1 MTNSP
6 KNNSLSHPEIEVNSE
21 IIFDENQKKGSNTHL
36 RLLIYFFLLSL
47 AGSLSYGW
55 YFLTQKLIPAIET
68 PVSNYLG
75 REVQLGEIESI
86 SFTSIRLGES
96 QIPTNEKDNDY
107 VIAEGVEITINPFLL
122 LQRQVDLTIKLIRP
136 FGYLQQNDDNSWF
149 SIDIATGERKPFYGF
164 TFQVDEIT
172 LDQGYLTLVGLED
185 IDNPLKAIV
194 DQGNISFAPNNNLYR
209 FQGEIVTGG
218 DFDVTALQKYRENRW
233 LVNVDGVD
241 LFSDDINYLFS
252 LPFDADSGQV
262 SGKIE
267 LNFESGRV
275 TDFSGDIDLQ
285 DVNFDIPN
293 VPQPLTKSN
302 GNVSFGDGNIYLN
315 QVNTNLGLI
324 NGDVEG
330 VIDLDNQL
338 NLQVS
343 TQTVEVQDAI
353 ASLNLPPIPLETQGK
368 IEASIDIR
376 GTINRPE
383 IITNVTS
390 AEPILVDKITF
401 SQSQGIFTV
410 IDNRLVV
417 KQFSLTPEI
426 GGEITGKGL
435 VNLEANQSDY
445 FIDWEA
451 KQISAQ
457 KLANLYQQEISPD
470 IPPLGFINGEYQLSG
485 LWQEFNQSQLTG
497 ITEIDIGTGKATLT
511 NLNYNLDNYQAQG
524 KISAIPLNQIGFI
537 DCQTFGCQES
547 LLEGEFQLSG
557 NSNNINLNTI
567 NIVGDFQFPLADNTI
582 NLTNT
587 QLSQGKWQTQLIAN
601 NLDLQKLTFV
611 DTTTLPIQAGKI
623 NTELQISGDI
633 DNVES
638 RKIAGRGN
646 IILPQGLITVDS
658 FALDNQNNFVSGI
671 STKNFKLKDFQASL
685 RGSTTGKLN
694 LRGNINNLNPQA
706 IMMGGNLTFHQG
718 ISLIEQPIQTSFEW
732 DGEKIL
738 LTQATSQDILARG
751 IINYNIENQTIENFD
766 LALAASRF
774 DIQNLPL
781 PTELDFINYRG
792 KVNFNGKLTGNLNQL
807 KLAGNI
813 DVENLT
819 MANLAFNPLR
829 GKLQADT
836 QNGIKF
842 NLKDVTGGDD
852 KFDLELAADYQP
864 RKIDLQVNQ
873 GKLTA
878 VSRNAETLD
887 ISVRDISLTPITQ
900 ILVASLPDNINYLGG
915 NLSGD
920 IALDLNT
927 YDFPSAM
934 FTIKQPR
941 LNQWQ
946 GDRMTAAVSL
956 SGGKVTIEEGKLN
969 HLQNEYSFR
978 GEALPFEENPQLRGE
993 VMVTDGNVQDML
1005 TSVGIY
1011 SFGDIF
1017 EGDLG
1022 EDSYGKAQDLY
1033 LSEGEAKTFPF
1044 QITANNGVRK
1054 TNVLRKSETMEE
1066 ESAFIADDNEIIV
1079 SGEESGMR
1087 EIQSVTPPATG
1098 FDGSRG
1104 NNEKE
1109 INPELVLETERVITN
1124 NKTNSNQQS
1133 PQPLISISNDNLTLW
1148 ESIAQWETIEAQ
1160 SMQEQRDRQQANL
1173 PPLEDLDGLFSGGVA
1188 LNASLR
1194 EGINLNFDFRGDNW
1208 SWGKYRA
1215 DIVQAT
1221 GSYRNGVLTILPIL
1235 IQDNES
1241 ILSLTGTFRQEGIS
1255 GQVLLA
1261 DLPLENLAQV
1271 ANIPNNLEVDG
1282 LVNANLVLSGT
1293 RKNPLGRGSVEVV
1306 DARVNG
1312 TTVEE
1317 TNATLGYSDSRLD
1330 FFARS
1335 NLTGEEES
1343 ASLFGSIPFQLF
1355 SESDAPMSDDFSLS
1369 LNVEESGFGF
1379 IRVITNNQFDL
1390 VRGSGG
1396 VDLNVSGNYNQATNQ
1411 ITNVITEGVAS
1422 LAEGEMMVKFIPDT
1436 PITNINGEILFD
1448 FDQISIP
1455 SLTGNLSDGDIIVTG
1470 VLPLFDNSTRENRLN
1485 VSVDNLALSINS
1497 LYQGNA
1503 KGIVDI
1509 GGSAIAPIF
1518 SGNMTLFDGEIRL
1531 GGVNGNG
1538 NGYENSVN
1546 ELLNSPFIANTK
1558 VDQLRLT
1565 LDNNVTVNQP
1575 PILSLQARGDLMING
1590 KLADLKP
1597 EGVINITGGRVNL
1610 FTSQLQVNRNYNNVA
1625 RFTPENGFNAFLDM
1639 QLETKVTETS
1649 RYQFVD
1655 NTATNEIRDDLNNTV
1670 NTIETIRVRANVN
1683 GLSDNLNDSLQLT
1696 SSPPRNQTEIVSL
1709 LGGGFLSNVAD
1720 GDSGLALANIAGA
1733 ALFGNIQNLLGDGV
1747 TGVEFRLFPTSLI
1760 NTETRVSSLALGAE
1774 LGFEVRNN
1782 LSLSV
1787 LSILTEEQLPL
1798 YSVRYRINDRTILRG
1813 STNFND
1819 DSRSAIEFQLRF

>member
-1 MTNSP
+1 MTDSP
-6 KNNSLSHPEIEVNSE
+6 KNNSLSRDERKKNSDE
-21 IIFDENQKKGSNTHL
+21 IFDEDKKEGNSTSL
-36 RLLIYFFLLSL
+36 RFLIYLFILSL
-47 AGSLSYGW
+47 GGSLSYGW
-55 YFLTQKLIPAIET
+55 YFLTQKLVPAIET
-68 PVSNYLG
+68 PVSEYLG
-75 REVQLGEIESI
+75 REVRLGEIESI

-107 VIAEGVEITINPFLL
+107 VVAEGVEITINPFLL
-122 LQRQVDLTIKLIRP
+122 LQRQVDLSIKLIRP

-164 TFQVDEIT
+164 TFQVDEIK
-172 LDQGYLTLVGLED
+172 LDQGYLTFMALEETD
-185 IDNPLKAIV
+185 TPLQAII
-194 DQGNISFAPNNNLYR
+194 DQGSISFAPNNNFYR

-218 DFDVTALQKYRENRW
+218 DFDVTALQKYQENRW
-233 LVNVDGVD
+233 LVNVEGVD

-262 SGKIE
+262 RGKVE
-267 LNFESGRV
+267 LNFDDAQI
-275 TDFSGDIDLQ
+275 TDFSGDINLQ

-302 GNVSFGDGNIYLN
+302 GNVSFGEGSIYLN

-330 VIDLDNQL
+330 IIDLDNQL

-343 TQTVEVQDAI
+343 TQVVEVQDAI
-353 ASLNLPPIPLETQGK
+353 ASLNLPPIPVETKGK
-368 IEASIDIR
+368 IEANIDIQ

-390 AEPILVDKITF
+390 AESILVDKISF
-401 SQSQGIFTV
+401 SQSRGIFTV
-410 IDNRLVV
+410 IDNSLVV
-417 KQFSLTPEI
+417 EQFSLTPEI
-426 GGEITGKGL
+426 GGEISGRGL
-435 VNLEANQSDY
+435 INLAENQSNY

-451 KQISAQ
+451 NQISGQ

-485 LWQEFNQSQLTG
+485 LWQEFNKSQLTG
-497 ITEIDIGTGKATLT
+497 ITQIDIGTGKATLT
-511 NLNYNLDNYQAQG
+511 NLNYNLDNYRAQG
-524 KISAIPLNQIGFI
+524 TISGIPLNQIGFI
-537 DCQTFGCQES
+537 DCQTFGCQQS

-567 NIVGDFQFPLADNTI
+567 NIVGDFKFPLADNTI

-587 QLSQGKWQTQLIAN
+587 QLSQGKWQTQLIAD
-601 NLDLQKLTFV
+601 NLDLQKLAFV
-611 DTTTLPIQAGKI
+611 DTTALPIQEAKI
-623 NTELQISGDI
+623 NTQLQISGDI

-638 RKIAGRGN
+638 RNIAGRGN
-646 IILPQGLITVDS
+646 ITLPQGLITVDS
-658 FALDNQNNFVSGI
+658 FALDNQNNFVSSV
-671 STKNFKLKDFQASL
+671 STKNFNLKDFQADL
-685 RGSTTGKLN
+685 RGSTTGNLN
-694 LRGNINNLNPQA
+694 LRGNINNLNLQA
-706 IMMGGNLTFHQG
+706 VMIGGNLTFHQG
-718 ISLIEQPIQTSFEW
+718 ISLIEQPIHTSFEW

-738 LTQATSQDILARG
+738 LTRASSQDILARG
-751 IINYNIENQTIENFD
+751 IINYNIENQSIQDFD
-766 LALAASRF
+766 LALVASLF

-781 PTELDFINYRG
+781 PEELDFINYRG
-792 KVNFNGKLTGNLNQL
+792 KVNFNGKLTGNLNHP
-807 KLAGNI
+807 KLDGNI

-829 GKLQADT
+829 GNLQADT

-842 NLKDVTGGDD
+842 NLEDVTGSND
-852 KFDLELAADYQP
+852 KFDLELSPDYQP

-873 GKLTA
+873 GKLSA
-878 VSRNAETLD
+878 VSNDAETLD
-887 ISVRDISLTPITQ
+887 IRVRDISLTPISET
-900 ILVASLPDNINYLGG
+900 LLASLPDNINYLGG
-915 NLSGD
+915 NLSGH
-920 IALDLNT
+920 IALNLNT
-927 YDFPSAM
+927 YNFPSSV

-946 GDRMTAAVSL
+946 GDTMTAEVSL
-956 SGGKVTIEEGKLN
+956 AEGKVTVEDGKLN
-969 HLQNEYSFR
+969 HLHNEYSFR
-978 GEALPFEENPQLRGE
+978 GEVLPFDENPQLQGE
-993 VMVTDGNVQDML
+993 VTVTDGNVQDML

-1011 SFGDIF
+1011 NFEDIF
-1017 EGDLG
+1017 EGELG
-1022 EDSYGKAQDLY
+1022 GDGYGKAEDLY
-1033 LSEGEAKTFPF
+1033 LSEGETKTFPF
-1044 QITANNGVRK
+1044 QITANNSVRK
-1054 TNVLRKSETMEE
+1054 SSVLRKSVIDEKLETVER
-1066 ESAFIADDNEIIV
+1066 ESAIIADENETIISQD
-1079 SGEESGMR
+1079 SGEELG
-1087 EIQSVTPPATG
+1087 I
-1098 FDGSRG
+1098 
-1104 NNEKE
+1104 
-1109 INPELVLETERVITN
+1109 INSENVAPSPDDKINSELVLETEEVIVNHHATN
-1124 NKTNSNQQS
+1124 RN
-1133 PQPLISISNDNLTLW
+1133 QPLISISNDNLTLL

-1160 SMQEQRDRQQANL
+1160 SIQEQRDRQQANI
-1173 PPLEDLDGLFSGGVA
+1173 PPLEDLDGLFSGGIV

-1194 EGINLNFDFRGDNW
+1194 EGINLNFDFRGNNW
-1208 SWGKYRA
+1208 SWGKYQA
-1215 DIVQAT
+1215 DTVQAT
-1221 GSYRNGVLTILPIL
+1221 GSYRDGLLTILPIS

-1255 GQVLLA
+1255 GQVLLT

-1271 ANIPNNLEVDG
+1271 ANIPDNLDVEG
-1282 LVNANLVLSGT
+1282 LVNANIVLSGS

-1312 TTVEE
+1312 TTIEE
-1317 TNATLGYSDSRLD
+1317 TNATLGYGNSRLD
-1330 FFARS
+1330 FFANS

-1343 ASLFGSIPFQLF
+1343 ARLVGSIPFQLF
-1355 SESDAPMSDDFSLS
+1355 PESDTPVSDDFNLN

-1390 VRGSGG
+1390 IRGNGT
-1396 VDLNVSGNYNQATNQ
+1396 VDLSVSGNYNQTANQ

-1422 LAEGEMMVKFIPDT
+1422 LTEGEMMVKFIPDT

-1448 FDQISIP
+1448 FDQIFIP
-1455 SLTGNLSDGDIIVTG
+1455 SLTGNFSDGDIIVTG
-1470 VLPLFDNSTRENRLN
+1470 VLPLFDNSSVEGDRLN
-1485 VSVDNLALSINS
+1485 VSVDNLALNIDS

-1503 KGIVDI
+1503 KGMVDI
-1509 GGSAIAPIF
+1509 KGSAIAPIF
-1518 SGNMTLFDGEIRL
+1518 SGNMTLFDGEISL
-1531 GGVNGNG
+1531 GSVNGNG
-1538 NGYENSVN
+1538 NGNYGNSAD
-1546 ELLNSPFIANTK
+1546 ELLDSPFIANTK
-1558 VDQLRLT
+1558 VNQLRLI
-1565 LDNNVTVNQP
+1565 LDDNVTVNQP
-1575 PILSLQARGDLMING
+1575 PILSLRARGDLMLNG
-1590 KLADLKP
+1590 KLSDLKP

-1655 NTATNEIRDDLNNTV
+1655 NTATNEIRDDLNNSV
-1670 NTIETIRVRANVN
+1670 NTIETIRVTANVN
-1683 GLSDNLNDSLQLT
+1683 GLSDNLNDSLELT

-1733 ALFGNIQNLLGDGV
+1733 ALFGNIQQNLFGDGV
-1747 TGVEFRLFPTSLI
+1747 RGVEFRLFPTSLI

-1774 LGFEVRNN
+1774 LGFEVRDN